1 MQINPDARVRAIML
15 SYMKSSNGLNSVG
28 ALKQI
33 DAQTVPVLMDT
44 LGILPVTRQT
54 MDRFVEFMEALDR
67 ELANQG
73 ISEFKDHP
81 RLKAAIAYFKE
92 TNPAEVTWRND
103 ANHDSPLDLYAT
115 VRKDIW
121 NSLSGKE

>member
-1 MQINPDARVRAIML
+1 ML
-15 SYMKSSNGLNSVG
+15 SYMKSSDGLNSVE

-54 MDRFVEFMEALDR
+54 MDRFIEFMEALDR

-73 ISEFKDHP
+73 LAEFKDHP
-81 RLKAAIAYFKE
+81 RLKAAVAYFKE
-92 TNPAEVTWRND
+92 TNPAEVTWRGE
-103 ANHDSPLDLYAT
+103 ANQESPLDLYAT
-115 VRKDIW
+115 VRRDIW